1 MEIRLREQFLA
12 ETAKQL
18 GRIYSDLKLRQ
29 KLGMKM
35 KHRTEGY
42 MYAGQQLGL
51 VSKEELESLM
61 EKMHFEVFAMS
72 IAERRLQTLKG
83 EQQEIDGSYYDTP
96 ITQR

>member
-1 MEIRLREQFLA
+1 MEINLREQFLA

-18 GRIYSDLKLRQ
+18 EHIYSELNLRKKLD
-29 KLGMKM
+29 MKM

-51 VSKEELESLM
+51 VNKKELESLM
-61 EKMHFEVFAMS
+61 EKVHFEVFGMS
-72 IAERRLQTLKG
+72 IAQRRLQKLKG
-83 EQQEIDGSYYDTP
+83 EAQEVDWSYYDTP